1 MLCHLYNMLGT
12 MSKCDLLLSS
22 LKTLHY
28 SEWSLYA
35 MSSLQYVRN
44 HEQV

>member
-1 MLCHLYNMLGT
+1 MLCHLYIMLGT

-35 MSSLQYVRN
+35 MSSLHYVKN
-44 HEQV
+44 QELV

>member
-1 MLCHLYNMLGT
+1 MLCQLYIVLGT
-12 MSKCDLLLSS
+12 MSKCDLFLSS

-35 MSSLQYVRN
+35 MSSLHYVKN